1 MRRWE
6 LVVSPRFTLLDDI
19 LNILDRAFEFLR
31 QLADS
36 LCLFPDDGFD
46 DSSLFLEQRFD
57 SFLFLDRL
65 RGNKSGNFV
74 VFRLDWGRND
84 RLILYGSFVIN
95 LRLRFN
101 DWNRIFSSCF

>member
-6 LVVSPRFTLLDDI
+6 TVVSPRFTLIDDI
-19 LNILDRAFEFLR
+19 LNILDRALEFLR

-36 LCLFPDDGFD
+36 LCLFSDDGFD
-46 DSSLFLEQRFD
+46 DSSLCLEQKFG

-84 RLILYGSFVIN
+84 RLDVFEKF
-95 LRLRFN
+95 FN
-101 DWNRIFSSCF
+101 FTAHW